1 MLNKGKRFH
10 WLIRTLHEIHVI
22 LFDGL
27 PVPSRLFLFICTCF
41 SCEHVWDVIGRNL
54 ARETPV
60 KSGTRREL
68 PLMNGTESRSM
79 SALTMLRQCAAD
91 AEP

>member
-1 MLNKGKRFH
+1 MLNNGKRFH
-10 WLIRTLHEIHVI
+10 CLIRTLHEINVI

-41 SCEHVWDVIGRNL
+41 PCEHVWDVIGRNVN
-54 ARETPV
+54 ARNPRNV
-60 KSGTRREL
+60 REL
-68 PLMNGTESRSM
+68 PLMNETESRSV
-79 SALTMLRQCAAD
+79 SALTTLRQCAAD